1 MLNRICWLHSKITKD
16 QCIVIVFNGYG
27 NRTKIV
33 KEDKLT
39 KDEHSITITHND
51 GSISII
57 NTDYVVKCYTA
68 HREVYL

>member
-1 MLNRICWLHSKITKD
+1 MLNRICWLHSKITD
-16 QCIVIVFNGYG
+16 SECIVVIFTGYDF
-27 NRTKIV
+27 RTKIV

>member
-1 MLNRICWLHSKITKD
+1 MLNRICWLHSKITD
-16 QCIVIVFNGYG
+16 SECIVVIFTGCDF
-27 NRTKIV
+27 RTKIV

-39 KDEHSITITHND
+39 KDNHTITITHKD

-57 NTDYVVKCYTA
+57 NTDYILKIYTS